1 MNFFISVSKNDP
13 QVNEH
18 PLFPGIYKST
28 KSNLTSKVIN
38 RTIDEEYY
46 ARYEIGASDIMIE
59 SLFKMA
65 EYCHTNRVKFI
76 LINTPLHSKFK
87 SEIPE
92 YYFKLHNRV
101 LFNLKNRYN
110 NIYYFG
116 FSFENYPDS
125 LFGDGDHLNA
135 LGTKRFSKEIK
146 DLVSK

>member
-1 MNFFISVSKNDP
+1 M
-13 QVNEH
+13 
-18 PLFPGIYKST
+18 
-28 KSNLTSKVIN
+28 TSKVIN

-116 FSFENYPDS
+116 FSFENYLNS
-125 LFGDGDHLNA
+125 LLGDGDHLNA